1 MEDLAANPNDGSSL
15 ILYALLP
22 SKCGNLRAHSILGDP
37 GYTARVSY
45 CAVQQFHLC
54 CVVGGDSPEKAGEF
68 TDIDDKLGLSLCR
81 VSAAVA

>member
-37 GYTARVSY
+37 GYTAVSPIAQFNSFTF
-45 CAVQQFHLC
+45 AVSL
-54 CVVGGDSPEKAGEF
+54 VGIAQRRRANSQ
-68 TDIDDKLGLSLCR
+68 TLMTS
-81 VSAAVA
+81 